1 MAEGNAKDGTAAAK
15 RPGRQGISTP
25 TGDTRRGTADKLL
38 DIALASAWLLRNAR
52 EQPRVIVAKG
62 DGSPCTDA
70 DTASDLLV
78 RTHLAVLWPDIP
90 IVSEEHVAYVS
101 EALPSCFILVDPLD
115 GTREFVGGSPDF
127 TVNIAVV
134 VDGRPWAACVVAPS
148 RQRAWLAHDTAE
160 ELDLTVGA
168 HGFTVGGR
176 RDIHVNC
183 AAESGITAIT
193 SLSHAGEAC
202 LTLCRNLGV
211 ARRVE
216 VGSSLKFCLVAR
228 GDAHIYPRTGQTME
242 WDTAAGDAVVTAAG
256 GVVLALSGSPPLYG
270 QVGQMFRNAPFVAAA
285 SPALARR
292 ALAQW
297 PA

>member
-1 MAEGNAKDGTAAAK
+1 MAEGNAKDGTTAAE
-15 RPGRQGISTP
+15 RPGRQGQQTP
-25 TGDTRRGTADKLL
+25 TGASRRETADTLL
-38 DIALASAWLLRNAR
+38 EIALASAWLLRVAR
-52 EQPRVIVAKG
+52 DMPRSLTTKD

-70 DTASDLLV
+70 DTASDLLA
-78 RTHLAVLWPDIP
+78 RTQLAQAWPDIP
-90 IVSEEHVAYVS
+90 IVSEEHGTNVR
-101 EALPSCFILVDPLD
+101 EPLPSCFILVDPLD

-148 RQRAWLAHDTAE
+148 RQRAWLAHDRAE
-160 ELDLTVGA
+160 ELDLVAGSS
-168 HGFTVGGR
+168 GFGIGDR
-176 RDIHVNC
+176 RDIHVS
-183 AAESGITAIT
+183 ASAEAGLTAIT

-202 LTLCRNLGV
+202 LKLCRDLGV

-242 WDTAAGDAVVTAAG
+242 WDTAAGDAILTAAG
-256 GVVLALSGSPPLYG
+256 GVVLALSGLPPIYG
-270 QVGQMFRNAPFVAAA
+270 QVKRMFRNAPFVAAA